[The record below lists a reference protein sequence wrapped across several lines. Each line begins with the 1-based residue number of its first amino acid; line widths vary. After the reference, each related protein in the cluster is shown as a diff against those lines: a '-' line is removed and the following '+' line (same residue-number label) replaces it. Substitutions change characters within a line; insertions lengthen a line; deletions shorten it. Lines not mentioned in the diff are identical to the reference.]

1 MIPIHKKLYA
11 DLNLTIQ
18 DIATVVDGG
27 LFNNVHR
34 VTRLDEHFYIKSF
47 TNEAKTQGFPPLP
60 TSASQRYNVA
70 VQLHE
75 HAQKVVTDHVYV
87 PKLLTSDSD
96 NNAIAMEGAKGK
108 NLYDYVVNDET
119 FSFAVEQASHV
130 LSWLGSLHKLKY
142 TNTISMNFNSKDF
155 KKYKATLQ
163 YKNMFEFLPRKNREN
178 ASLFLDEHISLRD
191 TLLHGDLNTR
201 NIIICEDG
209 RIAVIDFEQGQ
220 MGCGSHDAAY
230 LISELVIASFVV
242 NEDTDALIDELWLS
256 YEAIPTHPDKHM
268 RFRRHLCF
276 QVIYRLKGPSRNI
289 WTEHLTE
296 SGVAANSTA
305 DYEKAVK
312 FISYFLHNLLLSIW
326 TFEKLPFSIP
336 RKFWII
342 VWHGRHYSWLYF
354 YNQNS
359 CQPYTYLYIGP
370 HKYNV
375 FIQDIVFNSSSNQCS
390 RLIC

>member
-11 DLNLTIQ
+11 YLNLTIK
-18 DIATVVDGG
+18 DIANAVDGG

-70 VQLHE
+70 VQLHK

-87 PKLLTSDSD
+87 PKLLASDSD

-130 LSWLGSLHKLKY
+130 LSWLGSLHKLKN

-163 YKNMFEFLPRKNREN
+163 YKNMFEFLPRKNLEN

-220 MGCGSHDAAY
+220 LGCGSHDAAY

-256 YEAIPTHPDKHM
+256 YEAIPTNPDKHM
-268 RFRRHLCF
+268 LFRRHLCF

-289 WTEHLTE
+289 WTEHLTD
-296 SGVAANSTA
+296 GTKAKI
-305 DYEKAVK
+305 EKWC
-312 FISYFLHNLLLSIW
+312 SR
-326 TFEKLPFSIP
+326 E
-336 RKFWII
+336 
-342 VWHGRHYSWLYF
+342 
-354 YNQNS
+354 
-359 CQPYTYLYIGP
+359 
-370 HKYNV
+370 
-375 FIQDIVFNSSSNQCS
+375 FNS
-390 RLIC
+390 RL